1 MTPVRLLT
9 LQKVPAQPDPPVCY
23 RPGEDPAAGA
33 RPKSDVAGERPA
45 AA

>member
-1 MTPVRLLT
+1 MTPVRPLSF
-9 LQKVPAQPDPPVCY
+9 QNVRVQPDPPACY
-23 RPGEDPAAGA
+23 RPGEDPAAGT